1 MFHVSLPFPPP
12 PPIPSLSLSSSLFSL
27 LSSQYKAEELEGDCI
42 SGLLLQNKLAQNR
55 QLKTIHRCYFTIP
68 VAQEFRAGLVRFS
81 ASGSHQAAVKVLTG
95 LCSHLKAHLG
105 KNLLPGSI
113 RLLAESTSLQL
124 YD

>member
-55 QLKTIHRCYFTIP
+55 QLKTIHSCYFTIP

-81 ASGSHQAAVKVLTG
+81 ASGSHQAEIWVLAG
-95 LCSHLKAHLG
+95 AAASSEA
-105 KNLLPGSI
+105 
-113 RLLAESTSLQL
+113 
-124 YD
+124 